1 MSRRQQGRGRD
12 KPGSNARADGQRK
25 AQPQNG
31 ARRRS
36 QNRRA
41 VPEPVL
47 IAARRPNSPLYVKA
61 RASASAAPKSKR
73 DSLPPRASDQLEVES
88 EKLAAAPLP
97 KRVARIVKP
106 TESSVDQRERERER
120 LLARLLG
127 SEGRAAVTRAA
138 TDYRSQNFEYP
149 REQAVQLKLL
159 EHLDE
164 EVIREAISNLSALL
178 AVEPVLKRP
187 VLEQRLKRLEDTA
200 EDEATRASAS
210 ELRRGLRN

>member
-1 MSRRQQGRGRD
+1 
-12 KPGSNARADGQRK
+12 
-25 AQPQNG
+25 
-31 ARRRS
+31 
-36 QNRRA
+36 

-73 DSLPPRASDQLEVES
+73 DSLPPLDA
-88 EKLAAAPLP
+88 EKLDEEKVAAAQSP

-106 TESSVDQRERERER
+106 SESSLDQRERERER
-120 LLARLLG
+120 LLSRLLG

-138 TDYRSQNFEYP
+138 SDYRSQNFEYP

-164 EVIREAISNLSALL
+164 EVIREAISHLSELL

-200 EDEATRASAS
+200 EDEATRLRAS

>member
-1 MSRRQQGRGRD
+1 
-12 KPGSNARADGQRK
+12 
-25 AQPQNG
+25 
-31 ARRRS
+31 
-36 QNRRA
+36 

-73 DSLPPRASDQLEVES
+73 DSLPPRPGDEVER
-88 EKLAAAPLP
+88 EKLAAPPSP

-138 TDYRSQNFEYP
+138 TDYRAQNFEYP

-164 EVIREAISNLSALL
+164 EVIREAISNLSALI

-210 ELRRGLRN
+210 ELRRCLRN

>member
-1 MSRRQQGRGRD
+1 M
-12 KPGSNARADGQRK
+12 
-25 AQPQNG
+25 
-31 ARRRS
+31 
-36 QNRRA
+36 
-41 VPEPVL
+41 L

-61 RASASAAPKSKR
+61 RASASAAPKTKR
-73 DSLPPRASDQLEVES
+73 DSLPPLDA
-88 EKLAAAPLP
+88 EKAAAEGEKASVAQSP

-106 TESSVDQRERERER
+106 TESSIDQRERERER
-120 LLARLLG
+120 LLSRLLG

-138 TDYRSQNFEYP
+138 SDYRSQNFEYP

-164 EVIREAISNLSALL
+164 EVIREAISHLSALL

-210 ELRRGLRN
+210 ELRRGLRT